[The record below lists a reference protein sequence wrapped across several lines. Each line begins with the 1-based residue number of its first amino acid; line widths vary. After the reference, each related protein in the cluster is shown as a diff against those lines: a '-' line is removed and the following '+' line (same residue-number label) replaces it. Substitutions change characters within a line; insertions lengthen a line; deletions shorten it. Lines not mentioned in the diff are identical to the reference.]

1 MGKRTTARR
10 LSMQALYEAEHGN
23 TAILDAIEHVLE
35 EKVISADS
43 REFIKYLAEGSWN
56 NKEIADSVI
65 KKYSKGWRVERI
77 GGVDRNIL
85 RLAIFEINEKETPVQ
100 IVINEA
106 LELAKEF
113 STIEASKFIN
123 GILGAYIKDAELKK

>member
-1 MGKRTTARR
+1 
-10 LSMQALYEAEHGN
+10 MQALYEAEHGN

-35 EKVISADS
+35 EKNISTDS
-43 REFIKYLAEGSWN
+43 REFIKYLAEGSWD

-85 RLAIFEINEKETPVQ
+85 RLAIFEINEKETPFQ